1 MKNTR
6 VHILIV
12 TLLTFI
18 AGTSHYGCKDREL
31 RTDYID
37 QTLKEYCLY
46 QEGSYWIYQN
56 STGDIDSLYLYQRED
71 HIVEDDD
78 RNYESI
84 DLRYNS
90 SYYPSDFF
98 GMASSPFV
106 GGGGHLSE
114 YWNSAYLTPMGG
126 FFIFSQAI
134 DTPGL
139 ETEVLAGTEEKY
151 TAYYEIT
158 LIGDS
163 TYKNVRQYD
172 FNMGNLLSRRTI
184 YWAKGIGRVKYID
197 GDSTV
202 WNLIKYNV
210 TQ

>member
-1 MKNTR
+1 
-6 VHILIV
+6 
-12 TLLTFI
+12 
-18 AGTSHYGCKDREL
+18 
-31 RTDYID
+31 
-37 QTLKEYCLY
+37 
-46 QEGSYWIYQN
+46 
-56 STGDIDSLYLYQRED
+56 
-71 HIVEDDD
+71 
-78 RNYESI
+78 
-84 DLRYNS
+84 
-90 SYYPSDFF
+90 
-98 GMASSPFV
+98 
-106 GGGGHLSE
+106 
-114 YWNSAYLTPMGG
+114 
-126 FFIFSQAI
+126 
-134 DTPGL
+134 
-139 ETEVLAGTEEKY
+139 VLAGTEEKY